1 MDLVPSSY
9 ELGPHYESFVR
20 RPVESGRYASESDVM
35 RDSLRL
41 LEEME
46 EHGKAGFDALK
57 ADIRTGIESG
67 PGIPADDVFDRL
79 EARYGGRR
87 S

>member
-1 MDLVPSSY
+1 MSSSY

-20 RPVESGRYASESDVM
+20 
-35 RDSLRL
+35 
-41 LEEME
+41 
-46 EHGKAGFDALK
+46 GKAGLDALK